1 MRGDFFCRV
10 SPGKTVK
17 TNTRIHLD
25 ECMCVLCIKVITKQ
39 ERKEPKGEEDVEYRE
54 TNGGRERRRK
64 TDG

>member
-1 MRGDFFCRV
+1 MQWDFLE
-10 SPGKTVK
+10 

-25 ECMCVLCIKVITKQ
+25 ECMRVLCINVIAKQ
-39 ERKEPKGEEDVEYRE
+39 ERKEPKGEENVEYRE

>member
-1 MRGDFFCRV
+1 MQWDFLE
-10 SPGKTVK
+10 

-25 ECMCVLCIKVITKQ
+25 ECMRVLCINVIAKQ